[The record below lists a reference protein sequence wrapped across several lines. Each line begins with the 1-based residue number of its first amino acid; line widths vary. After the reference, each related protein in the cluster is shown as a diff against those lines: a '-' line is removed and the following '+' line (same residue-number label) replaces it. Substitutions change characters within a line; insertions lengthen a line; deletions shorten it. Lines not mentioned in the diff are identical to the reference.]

1 MAADIT
7 NVEKLVSILRRRLQ
21 PISTAA
27 EVESKNNTSDL
38 FEKLKTGRYINMF
51 YSGKNNSSL
60 PASYGDARSAIIE
73 AKPGDASEAVIRAL
87 LDDDHLAT
95 IRSTEDDDIQKK
107 EEMYAG
113 MILVTGGEDC
123 YNFICE
129 IDLKA
134 EKSAHFRKEIE
145 SGPDF
150 LLYLFLSGR
159 IDNLLY
165 KYFIN
170 FYNLQKERI
179 ANIDMKMREI
189 SAAPW
194 LSFSYK

>member
-73 AKPGDASEAVIRAL
+73 AKPGD
-87 LDDDHLAT
+87 DHLAT

-113 MILVTGGEDC
+113 MILVTGGEYC